1 MGSVERHQFDSASL
15 MGFAAVVFAA
25 AEQLL
30 EKLSF
35 LAVGFARILQETARR
50 LSPGIGSVAAAAAAA
65 AAAAVA
71 AAAVAAV
78 VALQSYYQKKKV
90 RRLKVHSH
98 QIYLQF
104 VVVVAVAAAADLSVQ
119 IHSMIRKAFQ
129 MWRQ

>member
-65 AAAAVA
+65 VAAAAAAAAVT
-71 AAAVAAV
+71 
-78 VALQSYYQKKKV
+78 LQSYYQKKKV

-98 QIYLQF
+98 
-104 VVVVAVAAAADLSVQ
+104 
-119 IHSMIRKAFQ
+119 
-129 MWRQ
+129 